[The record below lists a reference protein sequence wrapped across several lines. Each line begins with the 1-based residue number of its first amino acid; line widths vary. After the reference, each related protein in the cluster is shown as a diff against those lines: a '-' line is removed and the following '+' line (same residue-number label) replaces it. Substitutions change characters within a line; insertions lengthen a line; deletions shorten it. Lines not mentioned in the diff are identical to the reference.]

1 MKHSKLIGK
10 VVVLAF
16 CVFAVFCGLKIRDKI
31 RLQKEV

>member
-31 RLQKEV
+31 RL